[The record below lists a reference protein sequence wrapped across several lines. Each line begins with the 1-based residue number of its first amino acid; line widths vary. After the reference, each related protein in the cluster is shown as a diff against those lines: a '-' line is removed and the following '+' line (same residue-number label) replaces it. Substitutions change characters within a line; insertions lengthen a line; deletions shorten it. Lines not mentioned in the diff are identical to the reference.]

1 VILLA
6 IFAYLA
12 VQLGIGVWVS
22 RRIRTE
28 EDYLIA
34 GRRLGY
40 TLATFSMFATWFGAE
55 TIMSSG
61 GRAHR
66 EGFSLTAPEPFGYG
80 LCLVLMG
87 LVFAVP
93 LWRRRLTTLADFFR
107 DRFSPATERWAA
119 LILIPSS
126 VLWAAAQ
133 IRAFGSVL
141 TTGTALEIEAAIAIA
156 AGVTILYTAFGG
168 LLVDAITDVIQGGV
182 LAVGLLIL
190 LVGVVIYLG
199 GVGDTAA
206 IALTASRITTT
217 DSQSMLQSFEAWA
230 IPVCGSVVAA
240 ELVSRVIAT
249 PSAQVAQRS
258 AFGAAGLY
266 LLLGS
271 IPLLIGL
278 VGVGIVPGVA
288 DAEQIVPAVAREVLP
303 TLGYAIFVGALISAI
318 LSTVDSTLLVAS
330 GLLSHNLVVPLAR
343 IADER
348 KKLIIARAGVMGF
361 GIVAYVLALHAEGVF
376 ALVEQASA
384 FGSAGAL
391 VTITFGLFTSIGGP
405 KTAIATLLAG
415 ILVYLGALF
424 AGLPAPFLTSLGAAL
439 ATYGIGAAFEAMRV
453 RARRADQPAQ
463 GSGSTATTRK
473 SAPPSLRM

>member
-1 VILLA
+1 VTLLA

-28 EDYLIA
+28 ADYLIA

-40 TLATFSMFATWFGAE
+40 TLATFSIFATWFGAE
-55 TIMSSG
+55 TIVGSG
-61 GRAHR
+61 GRALR
-66 EGFSLTAPEPFGYG
+66 EGFSLTAAEPFGYG

-93 LWRRRLTTLADFFR
+93 LWRRRLTTLADLFR
-107 DRFSPATERWAA
+107 DRFSATTERCAA
-119 LILIPSS
+119 VILIPSS

-141 TTGTALEIEAAIAIA
+141 STGTALEIEAAIAIA
-156 AGVTILYTAFGG
+156 AGFTILYTAFGG
-168 LLVDAITDVIQGGV
+168 LFADAITDVIQGGV
-182 LAVGLLIL
+182 LAVGLLVL
-190 LVGVVIYLG
+190 FVGVVIHLG
-199 GVGDTAA
+199 GPADAAATVLAPRDPLAIPLGDRSLLQA
-206 IALTASRITTT
+206 I
-217 DSQSMLQSFEAWA
+217 EAWA

-249 PSAQVAQRS
+249 PSPQIAQRS
-258 AFGAAGLY
+258 ALSAAGLY
-266 LLLGS
+266 LLFGS
-271 IPLLIGL
+271 IPLFIGL
-278 VGVGIVPGVA
+278 VGASVVPEVA
-288 DAEQIVPAVAREVLP
+288 DAEQIVPVVAREVLP
-303 TLGYAIFVGALISAI
+303 TLGYAIFAGALISAI

-330 GLLSHNLVVPLAR
+330 GLLSHNLVVPIAA

-348 KKLIIARAGVMGF
+348 KKLLIARAGVMGF
-361 GIVAYVLALHAEGVF
+361 GIVAYVLALHAHGVF

-405 KTAIATLLAG
+405 KTAIATLVAGMLA
-415 ILVYLGALF
+415 YLGAL
-424 AGLPAPFLTSLGAAL
+424 AAELLWPFLTSLAVAL
-439 ATYGIGAAFEAMRV
+439 ATYGIGATIEAVREHGDAASRAPSARGTQ
-453 RARRADQPAQ
+453 RARP
-463 GSGSTATTRK
+463 
-473 SAPPSLRM
+473 

>member
-1 VILLA
+1 MTLLA

-12 VQLGIGVWVS
+12 IQLGIGLWVS

-28 EDYLIA
+28 EDYLVA

-40 TLATFSMFATWFGAE
+40 TLATFSIFATWFGAE
-55 TIMSSG
+55 TIIGSG
-61 GRAHR
+61 GRALR
-66 EGFSLTAPEPFGYG
+66 EGFSLTAAEPFGYG
-80 LCLVLMG
+80 LCLVVMG

-93 LWRRRLTTLADFFR
+93 LWRRRLTTLADLFR
-107 DRFSPATERWAA
+107 DRFSTTTERCAA

-141 TTGTALEIEAAIAIA
+141 STGTALQVETGIAVA
-156 AGVTILYTAFGG
+156 AGFTILYTAFGG

-182 LAVGLLIL
+182 LAVGLVIL
-190 LVGVVIYLG
+190 FVGVVIHLG
-199 GVGDTAA
+199 GPADAVTALASSDLA
-206 IALTASRITTT
+206 ISAGNRTV
-217 DSQSMLQSFEAWA
+217 LQAIEAWA

-249 PSAQVAQRS
+249 PSPRIARRS
-258 AFGAAGLY
+258 ALGAAGLY

-271 IPLLIGL
+271 IPLFIGL
-278 VGVGIVPGVA
+278 VGASVVPGVA
-288 DAEQIVPAVAREVLP
+288 DAEQIVPVVAREVLP
-303 TLGYAIFVGALISAI
+303 TLGYAIFAGALISAI

-330 GLLSHNLVVPLAR
+330 GLLSHNLIVP
-343 IADER
+343 IAGIVDER
-348 KKLIIARAGVMGF
+348 KKLLLARAGVMAF
-361 GIVAYVLALHAEGVF
+361 GVVAYVLALHAEGVF

-405 KTAIATLLAG
+405 RTAIATLVAGMLA
-415 ILVYLGALF
+415 YLGALVSE
-424 AGLPAPFLTSLGAAL
+424 LPLPFLTSLGVAL
-439 ATYGIGAAFEAMRV
+439 GTYGVGATLE
-453 RARRADQPAQ
+453 RRALDVSSVAL
-463 GSGSTATTRK
+463 GG
-473 SAPPSLRM
+473 RMARDDPTS

>member
-12 VQLGIGVWVS
+12 VQLGIGLWVS

-28 EDYLIA
+28 EDYLVA

-40 TLATFSMFATWFGAE
+40 TLATFSIFATWFGAE
-55 TIMSSG
+55 TIIGSG
-61 GRAHR
+61 GRALR
-66 EGFSLTAPEPFGYG
+66 EGFSLTAAEPFGYG

-93 LWRRRLTTLADFFR
+93 LWRRRLTTLADLFR
-107 DRFSPATERWAA
+107 DRFSVTTERCAA
-119 LILIPSS
+119 LVLIPSS

-141 TTGTALEIEAAIAIA
+141 STGTALEIEAAIAIA
-156 AGVTILYTAFGG
+156 AGFTILYTAFGG
-168 LLVDAITDVIQGGV
+168 LLADAITDVIQGGV
-182 LAVGLLIL
+182 LAVGLLVL
-190 LVGVVIYLG
+190 FVGVVIHLG
-199 GVGDTAA
+199 GPADAATALASRDGLA
-206 IALTASRITTT
+206 IAHGNRSL
-217 DSQSMLQSFEAWA
+217 LQAIEAWA

-249 PSAQVAQRS
+249 PSPQIAQRS
-258 AFGAAGLY
+258 ALGAAGLY

-271 IPLLIGL
+271 IPLFIGL
-278 VGVGIVPGVA
+278 VGASVVPEVA
-288 DAEQIVPAVAREVLP
+288 DAEQIVAVVAREVLP
-303 TLGYAIFVGALISAI
+303 TLGYAIFAGALISAI

-330 GLLSHNLVVPLAR
+330 GLLSHNLVVPIAG

-348 KKLIIARAGVMGF
+348 KKLLIARAGVMGF
-361 GIVAYVLALHAEGVF
+361 GIVAYVLALHAQGVF

-405 KTAIATLLAG
+405 KTAIATLVAG
-415 ILVYLGALF
+415 MFAYLGAL
-424 AGLPAPFLTSLGAAL
+424 AAELPLPFLTSLVVAL
-439 ATYGIGAAFEAMRV
+439 ATYGIGAAIGTIREQGV
-453 RARRADQPAQ
+453 RSLELRGRTASNEPA
-463 GSGSTATTRK
+463 
-473 SAPPSLRM
+473 P